1 MKRKPG
7 EPIYLKRHMLG
18 LALALL
24 ASILL
29 PLLYHRYIG
38 PLSFATRFL
47 AGLFIAA
54 TGAIA
59 LYFTYRSSAQNE
71 P

>member
-1 MKRKPG
+1 
-7 EPIYLKRHMLG
+7 MLG
-18 LALALL
+18 LAMTLL
-24 ASILL
+24 ASFLL
-29 PLLYHRYIG
+29 PLLYHRFIEQ
-38 PLSFATRFL
+38 LSFSTRFL

-54 TGAIA
+54 TGALA